1 MQQGSPPLQEADGP
15 GPQFH
20 AAGRRGLHRV
30 LGVGVAAGPGHSAV
44 ILNRKPKPQAQ
55 VRHGCC
61 EDSPSSAR
69 EKSVML
75 QARGPMLEH
84 HIGLG
89 GHVFQARGPMLE
101 CHIGLGRHVCRHVL
115 SDALSNTSF
124 CDRLEHAKSL
134 SCSRHDRGPMLEHH
148 IGLGGHVFQAR

>member
-1 MQQGSPPLQEADGP
+1 MQQGSPPLQED
-15 GPQFH
+15 

-44 ILNRKPKPQAQ
+44 RLNRKPKPQAQ
-55 VRHGCC
+55 VRHGSC

-89 GHVFQARGPMLE
+89 GHGFQARGPMPHLP
-101 CHIGLGRHVCRHVL
+101 HMPRLPHVPRLPHMPHFPTPAPLVPHLPHLPHLCPTSPTSAPLAYLPTWRCTL
-115 SDALSNTSF
+115 SLAT
-124 CDRLEHAKSL
+124 
-134 SCSRHDRGPMLEHH
+134 
-148 IGLGGHVFQAR
+148 